1 MNASLNTGL
10 AQLLLEKQ
18 ALTAEQLT
26 QAQDE
31 SAQQQMSLVRFLVKN
46 DLVSSSFIAQ
56 LLSETLGEKLVD
68 LDKINLAE
76 LPKNLLEPALSIR
89 HEVLPLAQKDGQIFL
104 ATSDPM
110 RTLMLDEIAFA
121 TGQHITPVLVDEAK
135 LASAM
140 HSLNLNALHSFGD
153 GFGDDDDILLPHET
167 DDTLDAPTV
176 KFVQKILSDAIQQ
189 GASDIH
195 FEPFEQYYRVRF
207 RIDGIMQTIATP
219 PKTSG
224 NKISTRLKVMANLDI
239 AERRKPQDGRIKFL
253 PHKHANK
260 SVDFRLSTAP
270 TLFGEKIVLR
280 LLDSAQA
287 LIGIDSLGMNDTQKQ
302 LFLNALS
309 KPQGMILITG
319 PTGSGKTIS
328 LYTGLGIL
336 NKADINIQ
344 TVEDPVEIQLDGI
357 NQVNIHPKIGLDF
370 ADVLR
375 AFLRQDP
382 DVIMVGEIRDI
393 ETAQI
398 AIKAAQ
404 TGHLVLSTLHTT
416 SAIDTLIRLKN
427 MGVATFN
434 IASSIT
440 LIIAQ
445 RLARRLCDKC
455 KQPIHIPAHSLSELG
470 FSPQDITQA
479 TLFQPIGCHACK
491 DGYKGRIG
499 IYEMLPITSELATLI
514 MADAPTPQLLEH
526 AKTNGFWTL
535 KDSAKAIAMQG
546 ITSLQEM
553 ERLTHG

>member
-10 AQLLLEKQ
+10 TQLLLEKQ
-18 ALTAEQLT
+18 ALTPEQLT

-46 DLVSSSFIAQ
+46 DLLSSSFIAQ

-68 LDKINLAE
+68 LDKVNLTE

-121 TGQHITPVLVDEAK
+121 TGQHITPVLVDETK

-140 HSLNLNALHSFGD
+140 QSLNLGVLHGFGD
-153 GFGDDDDILLPHET
+153 GFGDDDDILLPSET

-176 KFVQKILSDAIQQ
+176 KFVQKILSDAIHQ

-207 RIDGIMQTIATP
+207 RIDGIMQTVATP

-253 PHKHANK
+253 PHKHASK

-287 LIGIDSLGMNDTQKQ
+287 LIGIDSLGMNNTQKQ
-302 LFLNALS
+302 LFLNALN

-455 KQPIHIPAHSLSELG
+455 KQPIHIPSHSLSELG
-470 FSPQDITQA
+470 FSPQDIAQA
-479 TLFQPIGCHACK
+479 TLFQPMGCHACK

-499 IYEMLPITSELATLI
+499 IYEILPITTELATLI
-514 MADAPTPQLLEH
+514 MEDAPTSQLLEH
-526 AKTNGFWTL
+526 ARANGFWTL